1 MKHFLLLILILFGS
15 PSFSQ
20 YCNSNSTL
28 AAFCSTSGVFLNT
41 ISNTTSG
48 CNTYSDFSFLNTE
61 LIINQNY
68 QLTIELENCQGFT
81 APKTSKVYIDWNA
94 DTIFQSSETV
104 LDINATLPPNVNL
117 NSFSANITVPSFAVK
132 ESDLDRWSECWIFG
146 LQDDI
151 SDIMEVHVVGVDSQW
166 KIMNMQGTEED
177 PRFSVNFFAGSQAMA
192 QASIMGFDE
201 VCLVGFDSIWNF
213 QDDTYQNIYAGTNAY
228 EREKETSRLRV
239 GTDDPNSLL
248 GTQEAQIKKVIDR
261 FEDVNYTIY
270 NSGLIKPLTYD
281 SFI

>member
-1 MKHFLLLILILFGS
+1 MATDYKIANIIGNGPSRQGLDLNSLRSPSTTIFGCNALYRDYPSDYLVSGDSTIIKEICESDYPKEHKCIFPDFDPVPKEYKEMILMGFD
-15 PSFSQ
+15 PSFS
-20 YCNSNSTL
+20 
-28 AAFCSTSGVFLNT
+28 
-41 ISNTTSG
+41 
-48 CNTYSDFSFLNTE
+48 
-61 LIINQNY
+61 
-68 QLTIELENCQGFT
+68 
-81 APKTSKVYIDWNA
+81 
-94 DTIFQSSETV
+94 
-104 LDINATLPPNVNL
+104 
-117 NSFSANITVPSFAVK
+117 VK
-132 ESDLDRWSECWIFG
+132 ESDLERHDNVWIFG

-151 SDIMEVHVVGVDSQW
+151 SEIMEVHVIGVNPEW
-166 KIMNMQGTEED
+166 RITNMKGTEED

-228 EREKETSRLRV
+228 KREKETSRLRV
-239 GTDDPNSLL
+239 GTSDPNSLL

-270 NSGLIKPLTYD
+270 NDGIKKPLTYD